1 MTITVLDPKGE
12 IAKLERVQEKR
23 LRELSGKKVGFVF
36 NQHATGQIFWTA
48 FEQAVTERFKPSST
62 SRVHKVNTWA
72 PAPKPDIE
80 RLIGESD
87 YVLVGLGA

>member
-1 MTITVLDPKGE
+1 MTITMLDPKGQ
-12 IAKLERVQEKR
+12 IVKLERLPEER
-23 LRELSGKKVGFVF
+23 LRELSGRKVGFVF

-48 FEQAVTERFKPSST
+48 FEQAVTERFQPKSV